1 MRGVGKL
8 AVRGLKPRDLPGLL
22 AYDFAPL
29 ITERDTIYLI
39 VSSDHGEVSA
49 VAELDGR
56 VAGFCLG
63 VRSADGRSV
72 FLLQLHVRKELRRG
86 GIGTRLLEEL
96 EARARKFGVR
106 RVWLLTT
113 LARSFYEKRGYAPS
127 SDVLDPGSLAYV
139 LSVKRSLVL
148 SKEL

>member
-1 MRGVGKL
+1 MGGL
-8 AVRGLKPRDLPGLL
+8 AVRGLRPGDLPGLL

-39 VSSDHGEVSA
+39 VSRDHGGVSA

-72 FLLQLHVRKELRRG
+72 FLLQLHVKKELRRR

-96 EARARKFGVR
+96 EDRARKLGVR
-106 RVWLLTT
+106 RVWLFTT
-113 LARSFYEKRGYAPS
+113 LTRSFYEKRGYAS
-127 SDVLDPGSLAYV
+127 SADVLDPEALAYV
-139 LSVKRSLVL
+139 MSVKKSLVL
-148 SKEL
+148 SKGF